1 MNSNLLGLVKA
12 AADDGFNKGF
22 SIGGSILPVLLGT
35 LGGGAAGYLTGDDE
49 DETNGQKSTRWRNAL
64 IGALL
69 GNVTTGVGYYG
80 LLNGLANAVDKIP
93 ETETQLDFFNGKLI
107 GEKKVPVGT
116 MKKFTED
123 FESGKLGL
131 GGSDNNGSEN
141 SNMNKQGS
149 SFIPGL
155 GVGTAV
161 SALNAANMN
170 VAIPALLGLLGGGAA
185 GYALTD
191 DKKNKLKNAILGA
204 LTGTTAGALGGG
216 ALDIMA
222 TTGEYNNLASSLSS
236 LSSPSSSA
244 S

>member
-12 AADDGFNKGF
+12 ASDDDGLKQGF
-22 SIGGSILPVLLGT
+22 SIGGSVLPVLLGT
-35 LGGGAAGYLTGDDE
+35 LGGGAAGYLTGDDA
-49 DETNGQKSTRWRNAL
+49 DETTGQKSTRWRNAL

-80 LLNGLANAVDKIP
+80 LLNGLADAASKLP
-93 ETETQLDFFNGKLI
+93 KTETQMDLTT
-107 GEKKVPVGT
+107 GEIKQVPAGT
-116 MKKFTED
+116 TQKIKED

-131 GGSDNNGSEN
+131 GGSTNNGSEN

-149 SFIPGL
+149 MFLPGF
-155 GVGTAV
+155 V
-161 SALNAANMN
+161 SGAAGSILNAKNMT
-170 VAIPALLGLLGGGAA
+170 VAVPALLGLVGGGAA

-191 DKKNKLKNAILGA
+191 NKKNKLKHAILGA

-222 TTGEYNNLASSLSS
+222 TTGAFNNLAST
-236 LSSPSSSA
+236 
-244 S
+244 